1 MGKLIFHRYRLG
13 RLISIRDISTVH
25 YLSKTRHY
33 DVPPHSHNLWEI
45 VFCNKGSVTVWDDV
59 NRIELSPGEIY
70 FLQPRIIHHMHV
82 FEEPSEL
89 FVMSFACTNE
99 CMKLFHRKWIKTDA
113 DQRAILTLMIQEIK
127 SAFEL
132 NEQGELQLGEF
143 HPSASAP
150 VGAEQL
156 ICGFLEW
163 LLISL
168 LRNGMDVMHNDAGS
182 AVLEE
187 TLQARIMTEI
197 KAYVDA
203 HLGERIT
210 IAQLSQHVH
219 YSRTHITVQF
229 KAATGMSIM
238 DYVES
243 RRIERAKEQLVQGD
257 LSVSQVADGLGFTS
271 LQYFSRR
278 FRMAVGC
285 SPSRYADS
293 LDNVVKLPFATQ
305 QKNIIKEV

>member
-1 MGKLIFHRYRLG
+1 M
-13 RLISIRDISTVH
+13 H

-143 HPSASAP
+143 HPARRRPWGRSS
-150 VGAEQL
+150 
-156 ICGFLEW
+156 
-163 LLISL
+163 S
-168 LRNGMDVMHNDAGS
+168 S
-182 AVLEE
+182 AVFGV
-187 TLQARIMTEI
+187 A
-197 KAYVDA
+197 A
-203 HLGERIT
+203 H
-210 IAQLSQHVH
+210 
-219 YSRTHITVQF
+219 
-229 KAATGMSIM
+229 
-238 DYVES
+238 
-243 RRIERAKEQLVQGD
+243 
-257 LSVSQVADGLGFTS
+257 
-271 LQYFSRR
+271 
-278 FRMAVGC
+278 
-285 SPSRYADS
+285 
-293 LDNVVKLPFATQ
+293 
-305 QKNIIKEV
+305 